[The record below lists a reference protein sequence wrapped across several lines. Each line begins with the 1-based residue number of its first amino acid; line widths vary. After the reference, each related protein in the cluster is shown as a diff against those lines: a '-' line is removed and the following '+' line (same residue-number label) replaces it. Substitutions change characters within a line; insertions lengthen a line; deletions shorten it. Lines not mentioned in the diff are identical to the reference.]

1 MRVGERWESAI
12 RPLRVGGAVLGL
24 LLFTLAVSPRGAG
37 PATGGAAPIDN
48 LTGQFLVATDELRDP
63 RFIRTLVYV
72 IRHGDAGAMGLVV
85 NRPVASGPIV
95 EVLKQLRLDT
105 SGIQG
110 DIRVYYGGPVEPG
123 LGFILHTTDY
133 SISNT
138 VPISGSIALT
148 ADPAVLRDIGRG
160 AGPRR
165 SLFAMGYAGWS
176 PGQLEGEI
184 AAGTWEIVP
193 ADDTLLFDAADDT
206 KWERAM
212 ARRTLRL

>member
-1 MRVGERWESAI
+1 MRIGGRWEPGV

-24 LLFTLAVSPRGAG
+24 LLFTLPVVSREAG
-37 PATGGAAPIDN
+37 PGTGGAAPVDN

-63 RFIRTLVYV
+63 RFVRAVVYV

-85 NRPVASGPIV
+85 NRPVGSGPIT
-95 EVLKQLRLDT
+95 EVLKQLQLDT
-105 SGIQG
+105 SGVRG
-110 DIRVYYGGPVEPG
+110 DILVYYGGPVEPG
-123 LGFILHTTDY
+123 LGFILHTNDY
-133 SISNT
+133 HISNT
-138 VPISGSIALT
+138 IPILGGIALT
-148 ADPAVLRDIGRG
+148 ADPKILGDIGRG

-184 AAGTWEIVP
+184 AAGHWEVVP
-193 ADDTLLFDAADDT
+193 ADETLLFDAADDT

>member
-1 MRVGERWESAI
+1 MRIGGRWGSGV
-12 RPLRVGGAVLGL
+12 RPLRVGGVVLGL
-24 LLFTLAVSPRGAG
+24 LFFILALAPRGAG
-37 PATGGAAPIDN
+37 PGTGGAPPIDN

-63 RFIRTLVYV
+63 RFVRSVVYV

-85 NRPVASGPIV
+85 NRPVGSGPIV
-95 EVLKQLRLDT
+95 EILKQLHLDV
-105 SGIQG
+105 SGVRGEILL
-110 DIRVYYGGPVEPG
+110 YYGGPVEPG
-123 LGFILHTTDY
+123 LGFILHTDDY
-133 SISNT
+133 HISNT
-138 VPISGSIALT
+138 VPILGGIALT
-148 ADPAVLRDIGRG
+148 ADPKILGDIGRG

-184 AAGTWEIVP
+184 AAGHWEVVP
-193 ADDTLLFDAADDT
+193 ADETLLFDAADDT

>member
-1 MRVGERWESAI
+1 MRIDGRRKAT
-12 RPLRVGGAVLGL
+12 RLLRRGGVALGL
-24 LLFTLAVSPRGAG
+24 LLVSLALSTARA
-37 PATGGAAPIDN
+37 GAATSGAPPVEN

-63 RFIRTLVYV
+63 RFVRSVVY
-72 IRHGDAGAMGLVV
+72 ILRHGDDGAMGLIV

-95 EVLKQLRLDT
+95 EILKQLRMDV
-105 SGIQG
+105 SGVRG
-110 DIRVYYGGPVEPG
+110 EIRVYYGGPVEQG

-133 SISNT
+133 SIANT
-138 VPISGSIALT
+138 VPVSKGIALT
-148 ADPAVLRDIGRG
+148 ADPEILRDIGRG

-184 AAGTWEIVP
+184 AAGHWEVVP
-193 ADDTLLFDAADDT
+193 ADETLLFDAPDDA